1 MKVASVLQSQLWL
14 LDATQVTFCPEGK
27 EKVVIFIESVEDFG
41 SSTDD
46 CVGGE
51 VEGTI
56 VTPLQC
62 RLHIFK
68 L

>member
-27 EKVVIFIESVEDFG
+27 EKVVIFIESVGDFG
-41 SSTDD
+41 SSSD

-56 VTPLQC
+56 VTPPLQC